1 MARAGKLLFTLQL
14 TRNVSTSVLKRM
26 PIKIG
31 DALPSVELLEGS
43 SLTKVNIKQ
52 LFEGKKGVIFAV
64 PGAFT
69 PGCSNTHLPGYV
81 QDYQALKDKGV
92 EVIACVSVND
102 AFVMEAWGE
111 AKGTSG
117 KIRMLADHAAAFTK
131 AVDME
136 LDATPFLGGV
146 RSKRYSMVVE
156 NGVVTAVNLE
166 PDGTGLTCS
175 LANSLLSQL

>member
-1 MARAGKLLFTLQL
+1 MARAGKLLLTL
-14 TRNVSTSVLKRM
+14 TRNVSTSVSKRM
-26 PIKIG
+26 PITIG
-31 DALPSVELLEGS
+31 DTLPSVDLLEGS

-81 QDYQALKDKGV
+81 KDYQALKDKGV
-92 EVIACVSVND
+92 EIIACVSVND
-102 AFVMEAWGE
+102 VFVMEAWGE
-111 AKGTSG
+111 AKGASG

-136 LDATPFLGGV
+136 LDATPFLGGI

-156 NGVVTAVNLE
+156 NGLVTAVNIE

-175 LANSLLSQL
+175 LADSLLSQL

>member
-1 MARAGKLLFTLQL
+1 MSRVGKLLWTLQL
-14 TRNVSTSVLKRM
+14 TRSVSTSALRRM

-69 PGCSNTHLPGYV
+69 PGCSNTHLPGYI

-92 EVIACVSVND
+92 EVVACVSVND

-111 AKGTSG
+111 AKGASG
-117 KIRMLADHAAAFTK
+117 KIRMLADHAGTFTK

-136 LDATPFLGGV
+136 LDATPFLGGM

-156 NGVVTAVNLE
+156 DGVVTAVNLE
-166 PDGTGLTCS
+166 PDGKGLTCS
-175 LANSLLSQL
+175 LANKLLTQL